1 MSRGISVGPTGTTDE
16 GDSRAGCCRGRVKAP
31 LAIHT
36 QYRYKVVCSPPRR
49 GCGGRWRPSGMEQ
62 QPLSALAIAALA
74 TPAPSDNPP
83 KPPPIRHA
91 ATPCTPQPPTAEA
104 SHAAL
109 PKPCRPR
116 CSRHRWPG
124 TASLSPAAPRG
135 TPTGGNH
142 HGWVHRLSPSPHL
155 EEGKRGTPPSA
166 TALGSGIKT
175 ASGANAIGTA
185 RSRALQHVE
194 NERKSPCRGAR
205 AEGIGPHGPVARVA
219 DRHCSA
225 AGGGSKAQPQSLPRL
240 HRRPVGGRVAG
251 GGWDTPAG
259 PTAAVAAMVVA
270 VRRLGYASSSEA
282 R

>member
-1 MSRGISVGPTGTTDE
+1 MSVARTTRLAEGELQHRLPLWSLPAMSRGISVGPTGTTDE

-109 PKPCRPR
+109 PKPFRPR

-142 HGWVHRLSPSPHL
+142 HEWVHRLSPSLHL
-155 EEGKRGTPPSA
+155 EEGKGGTP
-166 TALGSGIKT
+166 TVCH
-175 ASGANAIGTA
+175 GTWFRHKDRLWRKRYRDGEEPCPPA
-185 RSRALQHVE
+185 RG
-194 NERKSPCRGAR
+194 ERKQESVPWRTRGGYWTTWPRCPCGRPPLQRRRRG
-205 AEGIGPHGPVARVA
+205 
-219 DRHCSA
+219 
-225 AGGGSKAQPQSLPRL
+225 
-240 HRRPVGGRVAG
+240 
-251 GGWDTPAG
+251 
-259 PTAAVAAMVVA
+259 
-270 VRRLGYASSSEA
+270 
-282 R
+282 